1 MAGRNDDSSTFRLLC
16 DEYALFLR
24 LTGSSDK
31 LADKLVRRF
40 LEEGERDHAGRI
52 RYKIWEIEALPGGL
66 TPGPYD
72 GAFWRSDPGRG
83 INCTIEPWNSSA
95 RWTGPVSA
103 RWKEF
108 DGREVADY
116 QVSGIR
122 LNHDIVLEFLE
133 NAGLPSGQTE
143 PREPSTAQQ
152 ELEETP
158 EPEPP
163 ENSPPKSRKTTLKD
177 WLPDAV
183 KRLPR
188 PRGEKDY
195 AGYLSR
201 HAPQPWSKHSIQN
214 TLSQLS
220 VGKKSKPKKR

>member
-133 NAGLPSGQTE
+133 SAGLPSGQTE
-143 PREPSTAQQ
+143 PGEPSTA
-152 ELEETP
+152 EGALESTP
-158 EPEPP
+158 ETAPV
-163 ENSPPKSRKTTLKD
+163 SGVQSTDKISLKE

-183 KRLPR
+183 KRWPR
-188 PRGEKDY
+188 DEVSTDDYPEFLRGK
-195 AGYLSR
+195 
-201 HAPQPWSKHSIQN
+201 APKKWSKHYIQ
-214 TLSQLS
+214 TGLSELAREKRS
-220 VGKKSKPKKR
+220 KKS